1 MRPRPL
7 LALLLAA
14 CAAPPIEPAPAQP
27 EPAAAPPRLTGSVRA
42 TDDGLHHAD
51 VPLPPDR
58 ARHLRVDGDT
68 LYFFDRARPQLR
80 ALDLTA
86 PTASRP
92 VLELPPLEHP
102 AFASPDPLAY
112 LQRQE
117 DLDLTA
123 GVLCIDLHDRPDQ
136 PTTTYNLRID
146 LATATLERRL
156 VEDLAGDQ
164 CGVLREAVRPRLC
177 TPAGPS
183 AATTVDGT
191 RVDL

>member
-7 LALLLAA
+7 LSLLLAA

-27 EPAAAPPRLTGSVRA
+27 EPAAPPRLTGSLRA
-42 TDDGLHHAD
+42 TADGLRRDDALLTAD
-51 VPLPPDR
+51 R
-58 ARHLRVDGDT
+58 GRHLRVDGGT
-68 LYFFDRARPQLR
+68 LYFFDGARPILR
-80 ALDLTA
+80 ALDLTTS
-86 PTASRP
+86 TARTI
-92 VLELPPLEHP
+92 LELPPLEHP

-117 DLDLTA
+117 DLDLVA

-146 LATATLERRL
+146 LATAVLERRL

-183 AATTVDGT
+183 AEATLDGT